1 MRIIRNYSPLQD
13 AVLNDFFNK
22 GISHLVGNDTLNTN
36 PMVNISENPER
47 FQIQLAA
54 PGLTREDFEIQ
65 LEKNRLQVR
74 SVKDEQTLGEGARYN
89 RRAFDY
95 SNFTRSFNLPETI
108 NTENICANYDN
119 GILYINI
126 PKKAEV
132 IVVPKNI
139 EVQ

>member
-13 AVLNDFFNK
+13 AMLNDFFNK
-22 GISHLVGNDTLNTN
+22 SISHLVGNDTLNTN

-74 SVKDEQTLGEGARYN
+74 SVKDEQTLEEGAHYN

-108 NTENICANYDN
+108 NTENISANYDN

-126 PKKAEV
+126 PKKDEV